1 MCPADLGKMQ
11 EVSLI
16 TSDNAYYT
24 CLGNY
29 DPIKD
34 DPEKPQVS
42 LKQGI
47 LEEDLKNL
55 EVSL

>member
-1 MCPADLGKMQ
+1 MQ
-11 EVSLI
+11 ELCLI

-34 DPEKPQVS
+34 EPVS
-42 LKQGI
+42 ENSKS
-47 LEEDLKNL
+47 NL
-55 EVSL
+55 EVST